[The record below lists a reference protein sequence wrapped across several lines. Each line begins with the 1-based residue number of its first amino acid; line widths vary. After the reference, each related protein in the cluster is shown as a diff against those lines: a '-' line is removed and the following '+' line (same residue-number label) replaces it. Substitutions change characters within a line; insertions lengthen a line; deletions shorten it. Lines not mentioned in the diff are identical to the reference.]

1 MNKNSSHLL
10 PYYYLTCWVY
20 LFSFLTEKYC
30 WRYVSHLRAVNCN
43 MNNNGLVHAATML
56 LLHLHM
62 TDLPFLL
69 CAGGSDMCII
79 FLPILTSPAIR
90 FCGKGCWYRN
100 KWINCCCNSWRRY
113 EWCPTWLKSLAN
125 GYSFW
130 LPVLKL
136 VVCVCSVSEVELQ
149 RAKNST
155 ISSVLMNLESRVIM
169 NPWSVSCFL
178 SGIS

>member
-1 MNKNSSHLL
+1 MVSFRPTGESFPYRKYLYRPFSSLIKASSFILLLSLHNFQWALVGLGVSLLSSVFLLVLGWPISLQKMHNMNKNSSHLL

-43 MNNNGLVHAATML
+43 MNNNCLVHAASML

-79 FLPILTSPAIR
+79 FCL
-90 FCGKGCWYRN
+90 F
-100 KWINCCCNSWRRY
+100 
-113 EWCPTWLKSLAN
+113 
-125 GYSFW
+125 
-130 LPVLKL
+130 
-136 VVCVCSVSEVELQ
+136 
-149 RAKNST
+149 
-155 ISSVLMNLESRVIM
+155 
-169 NPWSVSCFL
+169 
-178 SGIS
+178 